1 MRSETA
7 PLLKGAAT
15 VGFDDS
21 SDGNSFRTF
30 THSPNKLPAG
40 GPSTL
45 YEISLHRS
53 RKRTLE
59 KGFDA
64 RGSFVHFAH
73 RNLKS
78 VVQFQDVLDRP
89 GVRSFLYRAK
99 WFRRPSMV
107 RLKSFMTST
116 FVTIC
121 SFASLLVA
129 LFCSDIYAF
138 LGAVDSTQSDILLSA
153 AFVFFLLEF
162 LGNALSDKTYLLSF
176 FFFMDF
182 LGTFSM
188 IFDISYICGADVTA
202 FDRLDLEENKGG
214 NGVMIVRAARAARV
228 GTRAG
233 RLSRVAK
240 IVRFLSGGEDMSQ
253 DNAKMAKVISN
264 KLSDVLSIRIAF
276 VVILIAVVFPS
287 FSILEY
293 PAMEESM
300 SAWTDFL
307 ADEVTSFRQGR
318 SSQAELDDVVRRMS
332 AFYRSVSYGPFL
344 ACYSEHRTS
353 ATQELR
359 DCGGVGSVKLEFQ
372 TEFSRPDRGEFLLVT
387 SAGNL
392 DVFFDMSAPQR
403 LESLMAISLIA
414 FSIIAML
421 VFGTFLSENIS
432 TVAIAPMERMLDVV
446 RHRCAQIFKYTA
458 ELQEG
463 SESEVEEESE
473 HHDEHEESQS
483 NEFEL
488 LEKAVSKLSAIASL
502 SAADAPKE
510 TEPLSEDDLL
520 VMNWTHGRGFI
531 TYEVDFGTQNVP
543 TRMRSHQFS
552 QKDVVGIESM
562 YQQLPPEMLVLSRTE
577 DFNPMEPTSSQ
588 KKALCVIHLL
598 DNPGCKDFVCR
609 SINPATLIHFVDAAE
624 SNYSPVPFHN
634 FGHGLDVLCSLSLQL
649 EQSQAPLFLSNVE
662 QFGLL
667 VAAVGHDLGHPG
679 VNNPFLVE
687 TRHEVAV
694 TYNDRS
700 PLENMHCAKLFQI
713 LRQPETNV
721 FMALDKETYKELR
734 KDLIEAILH
743 TDVTKHNEMVKD
755 LALFYQ
761 VNSDTLS
768 LREMP
773 LEVREL
779 LQSNRSGL
787 MNSLLHSADVNNP
800 AKPWHVAKKLAYLC
814 MDEFFAQGD
823 REKELNIPVGMLN
836 DRDKVNRAN
845 SQIGFIEFMIAPFIE
860 ALVSVFPG
868 LDDLAS
874 NTSQNIENWA
884 RLWQAEAAP
893 PPEQAEKVAMRVQKV
908 VSKLSDAGR
917 RGLVARAVTKD
928 M

>member
-1 MRSETA
+1 
-7 PLLKGAAT
+7 
-15 VGFDDS
+15 
-21 SDGNSFRTF
+21 
-30 THSPNKLPAG
+30 
-40 GPSTL
+40 
-45 YEISLHRS
+45 
-53 RKRTLE
+53 
-59 KGFDA
+59 
-64 RGSFVHFAH
+64 
-73 RNLKS
+73 
-78 VVQFQDVLDRP
+78 
-89 GVRSFLYRAK
+89 
-99 WFRRPSMV
+99 MV
-107 RLKSFMTST
+107 RLKNFMTST
-116 FVTIC
+116 FVTLC

-138 LGAVDSTQSDILLSA
+138 LGAADSAQSDILLSA

-240 IVRFLSGGEDMSQ
+240 IVRFLSGGEDISQ
-253 DNAKMAKVISN
+253 NKVKMAKVISN

-307 ADEVTSFRQGR
+307 ADGVTSFRQGR
-318 SSQAELDDVVRRMS
+318 TSQAELDDVVERMS

-353 ATQELR
+353 ATQELLN
-359 DCGGVGSVKLEFQ
+359 CGGVGSVKLEFQ
-372 TEFSRPDRGEFLLVT
+372 TEFSRPERGEFLLVT
-387 SAGNL
+387 SAGKL
-392 DVFFDMSAPQR
+392 EVFFDMSAPQR

-463 SESEVEEESE
+463 SESEVEESE
-473 HHDEHEESQS
+473 HPDEHEESQS

-502 SAADAPKE
+502 SAADSPKE
-510 TEPLSEDDLL
+510 TEPLNEDDLL

-543 TRMRSHQFS
+543 TRMRSHQVS

-562 YQQLPPEMLVLSRTE
+562 YQQVPSEMLVLSRTE

-598 DNPGCKDFVCR
+598 DSPGCKDFVR
-609 SINPATLIHFVDAAE
+609 GSINPATLIHFVDAAE

-634 FGHGLDVLCSLSLQL
+634 FGHSLDVLC
-649 EQSQAPLFLSNVE
+649 
-662 QFGLL
+662 
-667 VAAVGHDLGHPG
+667 
-679 VNNPFLVE
+679 
-687 TRHEVAV
+687 
-694 TYNDRS
+694 
-700 PLENMHCAKLFQI
+700 
-713 LRQPETNV
+713 
-721 FMALDKETYKELR
+721 
-734 KDLIEAILH
+734 
-743 TDVTKHNEMVKD
+743 
-755 LALFYQ
+755 
-761 VNSDTLS
+761 
-768 LREMP
+768 
-773 LEVREL
+773 
-779 LQSNRSGL
+779 
-787 MNSLLHSADVNNP
+787 
-800 AKPWHVAKKLAYLC
+800 
-814 MDEFFAQGD
+814 
-823 REKELNIPVGMLN
+823 
-836 DRDKVNRAN
+836 
-845 SQIGFIEFMIAPFIE
+845 
-860 ALVSVFPG
+860 
-868 LDDLAS
+868 
-874 NTSQNIENWA
+874 
-884 RLWQAEAAP
+884 
-893 PPEQAEKVAMRVQKV
+893 
-908 VSKLSDAGR
+908 
-917 RGLVARAVTKD
+917 
-928 M
+928 